1 VTRSLL
7 AFAAS
12 AGCVYPLG
20 EALSSHS
27 LTALPLAA
35 LVFGGV
41 AYLTYPA
48 ASGAP
53 PRQAETPS
61 RPVDAGAVRGERL

>member
-1 VTRSLL
+1 MTRSLL
-7 AFAAS
+7 ASAAS
-12 AGCVYPLG
+12 AGCIYPLG
-20 EALSSHS
+20 EALWSHS
-27 LTALPLAA
+27 LAAVPLAA
-35 LVFGGV
+35 LVFGSI